1 MFTMANQLISI
12 EYEFYPDP
20 EGELMSESQSTDN
33 VNSIFGKEKNPSNIL
48 PQKLTL
54 ESKIRFRCHPGV
66 SCFTACC
73 GGIKIILTPYD
84 ILMLTRRLQIPAY
97 EFLYLYTEPIYL
109 EQTDMPGV
117 RLKLRQEDNKCPFVT
132 PEGCTVYTDRPTA
145 CRYYPIGMA
154 DFHEGG
160 SKEADGKEV
169 LGGDDKFFFKVLED
183 HCKGHFEDKEWTIA
197 EWRADQ
203 GVDVRDEMNKE
214 WLRLIMRRKSH
225 GHQASLSEQAKRMFF
240 MASTD
245 LEHFRKFIFESSFLQ
260 TYEMDAAVVEK
271 IRNDD
276 VELMLFAFQYLA
288 ATLFGAQGLKIRDEK
303 IKEKVAE
310 IKKRQDEAVIE
321 AVREYEELK
330 EGREKEEGK

>member
-1 MFTMANQLISI
+1 MRDEQKAGQQKT
-12 EYEFYPDP
+12 
-20 EGELMSESQSTDN
+20 
-33 VNSIFGKEKNPSNIL
+33 IFGKEKNPSNIL

-54 ESKIRFRCHPGV
+54 DSRIKFRCHPGV

-84 ILMLTRRLQIPAY
+84 IMQLTRRLQLPAH
-97 EFLYLYTEPIYL
+97 EFLHLYTEPTYL

-117 RLKLRQEDNKCPFVT
+117 RLKLREDDNKCPFVT
-132 PEGCTVYTDRPTA
+132 PAGCTVYTDRPSA

-160 SKEADGKEV
+160 SKDGEGKET
-169 LGGDDKFFFKVLED
+169 LGAEEKFFFKVKEE
-183 HCKGHFEDKEWTIA
+183 HCKGHEEDKEWTIR
-197 EWRADQ
+197 EWREDQ

-245 LEHFRKFIFESSFLQ
+245 LPHFRRFVFESSFLD
-260 TYEMDAAVVEK
+260 TFEVEPETVAK
-271 IRNDD
+271 IKEDD
-276 VELMLFAFQYLA
+276 VELMLFSFRYLA
-288 ATLFGAQGLKIRDEK
+288 ATLFGAQLLKIKPEK
-303 IKEKVAE
+303 VKAKVAE
-310 IKKRQDEAVIE
+310 IKQRQDESVLQ
-321 AVREYEELK
+321 AVRDYESMK
-330 EGREKEEGK
+330 AGRAETEK